1 MPRLQILHH
10 KSYHPYLEK
19 NKQRVREDEARAR
32 AEELAAEQR
41 EVDAEAQDRLST
53 LRRRAGSP
61 SYVDNQIDNDNL
73 PSTSSSRDKDHGHGK
88 SLIERHREKKA
99 KEEKREKKKRDRLD
113 FDFPSETARRNK
125 GKDKAKY
132 DEDDEDSG
140 ARGMGKWETDGHLNL
155 FADLERDPRLNKTQP
170 TLAEIAKA
178 KKDQEADPFT
188 LYLGRP
194 DKETKPWYV
203 DKDLKRIEDRE
214 IGEEA
219 EERRER
225 DRRKD
230 ARSKN
235 RNDPLTHISTLL
247 TTSSSSIS
255 RSHGTQHRP
264 HHHHKQSNISQPSN
278 PAEVRKARELS
289 ERERALALIA
299 KSKQPVGGRL
309 WDDTPSTVGG
319 GNRSWAE
326 EWEREQAK
334 AGRRF
339 FDKPPN
345 GARSWEV

>member
-32 AEELAAEQR
+32 AEALAKEQLQ
-41 EVDAEAQDRLST
+41 VDEEAANRLDI

-61 SYVDNQIDNDNL
+61 SLGDDL
-73 PSTSSSRDKDHGHGK
+73 PSTSASRDSGK
-88 SLIERHREKKA
+88 SLLERHREKKA
-99 KEEKREKKKRDRLD
+99 KEEKRERKKRDRLD

-125 GKDKAKY
+125 GKEKEQVI
-132 DEDDEDSG
+132 DEEEKS
-140 ARGMGKWETDGHLNL
+140 MGKWETGGHLNL
-155 FADLERDPRLNKTQP
+155 FADLERDPKFNKP
-170 TLAEIAKA
+170 APSLEEIAKA
-178 KKDQEADPFT
+178 KKDKESDPFT

-194 DKETKPWYV
+194 DKETKPWYA
-203 DKDLKRIEDRE
+203 DKDLKRVEDRE

-247 TTSSSSIS
+247 STSQPKSRSSNNNSHYHSSIS
-255 RSHGTQHRP
+255 
-264 HHHHKQSNISQPSN
+264 HKAPNAIEARQ
-278 PAEVRKARELS
+278 ARETS

-299 KSKQPVGGRL
+299 KSKAPPRGPRT
-309 WDDTPSTVGG
+309 WDDTPSSAGG
-319 GNRSWAE
+319 GRSWAE

-339 FDKPPN
+339 FERPPN